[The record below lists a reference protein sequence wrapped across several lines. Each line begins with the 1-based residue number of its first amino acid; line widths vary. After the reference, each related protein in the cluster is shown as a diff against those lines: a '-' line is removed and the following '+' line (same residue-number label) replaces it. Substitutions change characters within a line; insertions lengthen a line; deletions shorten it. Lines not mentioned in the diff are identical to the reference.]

1 LPLRG
6 KAVKPLAHRIAIA
19 GLAQLVEQLIC
30 NQFAYAGFALFYKD
44 YSFIV
49 AKKSSRLPLNHGLIG
64 GVL

>member
-1 LPLRG
+1 LRLSG

-30 NQFAYAGFALFYKD
+30 NQFKIVKNALFYKD
-44 YSFIV
+44 FLIRV
-49 AKKSSRLPLNHGLIG
+49 AGAGSKSTLNKGWIG